1 LDKNTCGFFIATGG
15 SGLFFRKGFFL
26 INLFKKGISLENSM
40 NLLKNTLRNDF
51 VIKGTSGL
59 FSI

>member
-1 LDKNTCGFFIATGG
+1 MLVGFLLLLVVQVYF
-15 SGLFFRKGFFL
+15 LEKVFFL

-51 VIKGTSGL
+51 AIKGTSGL